1 MSSEFLFQAIPSAIL
16 YVKIKISENNPYIIR
31 YILTYYVQCLQRVH
45 SFMTFAKKGEG
56 HKILDSFADGC
67 GWLLRKGRRFFLTL
81 LISSCTKRKSVFLN
95 DTQKHLSFFLLLLH
109 CLLPKTSLAVYL

>member
-45 SFMTFAKKGEG
+45 SFDFRKEGGGSQNFGQFCRWLWMALAEGEEVFSDPADIFMYKK
-56 HKILDSFADGC
+56 KIC
-67 GWLLRKGRRFFLTL
+67 
-81 LISSCTKRKSVFLN
+81 IS
-95 DTQKHLSFFLLLLH
+95 Q
-109 CLLPKTSLAVYL
+109 